1 MKKKLLIASIF
12 VISILALTA
21 CANTP
26 VASSEGEQA
35 ANYILVTG
43 TGSVKVVPDIAYINI
58 GVRNSDESV
67 TVALDENTLQAQAIR
82 DELIALGVAE
92 EDIQTS
98 SFNVYPQNNYDF
110 EGNITSTTFVVEN
123 NVYVTVRDLDGMG
136 EMLGKVTESGA
147 NSIYGI
153 TFDVVDK
160 TAALDQSRE
169 LAIANAR
176 TQAEQVAAVSGVKL
190 GDIISID
197 VYSSDAPVIMDM
209 YGIGGAGAVYPLTS
223 AKVPISAGSYVINA
237 SITIKYALD

>member
-1 MKKKLLIASIF
+1 MKKKLLITSIF
-12 VISILALTA
+12 VISVLALSA
-21 CANTP
+21 CATTP
-26 VASSEGEQA
+26 VALGEGEQP

-43 TGSVKVVPDIAYINI
+43 TGSVKVNPDIAYINI

-67 TVALDENTLQAQAIR
+67 TAALDENTLQAQAIR
-82 DELIALGVAE
+82 DELVALGVVE

-110 EGNITSTTFVVEN
+110 EGNLTSTTFVVEN
-123 NVYVTVRDLDGMG
+123 NVYVTVRNLDMMG

-176 TQAEQVAAVSGVKL
+176 AQAEQVAAVSGVKL

-197 VYSSDAPVIMDM
+197 VYSSDVPVVMDM
-209 YGIGGAGAVYPLTS
+209 YGIGGGAAYPLTS
-223 AKVPISAGSYVINA
+223 AKVPISAGSYVITA